1 MKKQFTVLASILFC
15 TLHCLGQESIKNAL
29 SNFPTLKKDSTVSI
43 MILGT
48 FHFNFSENS
57 SDFKGENNFDIYT
70 ESRQKELLMLIE
82 KIKQFKPTKIAVEM
96 MLSDQLVMDSLFKAY
111 SIGAWKLG
119 RNEVYQIGF
128 RLANELSLNGV
139 SCVDTRPVQMEV
151 DTTITDWELY
161 SKQRNELEKWE
172 AYNEPNN
179 QTNTYIEN
187 LRSRMTII
195 DYLVFLNSEIVK
207 RRYKQ
212 FFLTGLVDVGAGD
225 TYIGA
230 DLTGYW
236 YRRNTRIFSNIKK
249 LVVSGNERILVI
261 YGNSHAWVLEELFEA
276 SPEFSILKI
285 DGIIK

>member
-1 MKKQFTVLASILFC
+1 MKKQFIVLTSILFC
-15 TLHCLGQESIKNAL
+15 TLQCLGQESIKNAL
-29 SNFPTLKKDSTVSI
+29 SNLPVLKKDSTVSI

-57 SDFKGENNFDIYT
+57 SDFKGENNFDIHT
-70 ESRQKELLMLIE
+70 ESRQKELLTLIE
-82 KIKQFKPTKIAVEM
+82 KIKQFNPTKIAVEM

-111 SIGAWKLG
+111 SIGAWELG

-128 RLANELSLNGV
+128 RLANELRLNGV
-139 SCVDTRPVQMEV
+139 SCVDTRPEQIEV
-151 DTTITDWELY
+151 DTTIPDLELY

-172 AYNEPNN
+172 AYNEPNY
-179 QTNTYIEN
+179 QTNTYVEN
-187 LRSRMTII
+187 LRSRMTIV
-195 DYLVFLNSEIVK
+195 DYLLFLNNEMVK

-249 LVVSGNERILVI
+249 LVVTGNERILVI

-276 SPEFSILKI
+276 SPEFNIFKI
-285 DGIIK
+285 DEMLK